1 MLKTSTENGLWL
13 LHRDNQCHE
22 SFFFDVDIEYY
33 EYINKDLQI
42 GTENLVDPDFFKY
55 LGPDHGKCRN
65 ENSDFEGSDTDSDSE
80 SDLDSDDEKD
90 IRDKLWARRG

>member
-1 MLKTSTENGLWL
+1 M
-13 LHRDNQCHE
+13 
-22 SFFFDVDIEYY
+22 DIEYY

-55 LGPDHGKCRN
+55 LGPDHGKCHN
-65 ENSDFEGSDTDSDSE
+65 ENSDFENSDTDSDSE
-80 SDLDSDDEKD
+80 SDIDSDDEKD